1 MKEGYLQ
8 EKIREFDYKLK
19 QQMNMAQQLDK
30 HLDRIIVSEKEQKK
44 MFKKLKDLEKY
55 KEEIKK
61 EIEKEIM
68 EELKTLKNQSKET
81 IRRKIDDAI
90 EKKLGQLQKQMD
102 ELKTE
107 LMKIKELKDLV
118 LQATKNAIYSEQL
131 SDLLVEELVRERV
144 FSKDRVDI
152 ISKRASIR
160 TRDKLKGK

>member
-8 EKIREFDYKLK
+8 EKIREIDYKLK
-19 QQMNMAQQLDK
+19 QQMEAAQQLDK

-61 EIEKEIM
+61 EIEKEII

-81 IRRKIDDAI
+81 IRKKIDDAI

-118 LQATKNAIYSEQL
+118 LRATKNAIYSEQL

-144 FSKDRVDI
+144 FSKDRIDI

>member
-8 EKIREFDYKLK
+8 EKIREIDYKLK
-19 QQMNMAQQLDK
+19 QQMEAAQQLDK

-44 MFKKLKDLEKY
+44 MFKKLKDLDKY

-61 EIEKEIM
+61 EIDREIR
-68 EELKTLKNQSKET
+68 EELKTHKNKSKET
-81 IRRKIDDAI
+81 IRKKIDDAI

-107 LMKIKELKDLV
+107 LMEIKELKDLV

-144 FSKDRVDI
+144 FSKDRIDI